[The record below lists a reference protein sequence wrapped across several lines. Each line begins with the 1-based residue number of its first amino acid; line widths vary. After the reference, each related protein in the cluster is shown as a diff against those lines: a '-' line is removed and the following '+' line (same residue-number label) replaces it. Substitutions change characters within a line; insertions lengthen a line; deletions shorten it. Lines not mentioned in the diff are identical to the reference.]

1 MMSVCR
7 GSDSDY
13 TAARAA
19 QEASVGKQRASVR
32 AQKTSA
38 VAQDPLFFVTAA
50 HNPAAEVPPEKIREI
65 VDDGAKLAGLDTDLV
80 RAVVRQESAYN
91 PWATSSKGAQGLMQL
106 MPSVQA
112 QFGVTDPYDP
122 KQNVGAGTRLLKQL
136 LEQFDGDLPRALGAY
151 NAGSARVEQWD
162 GVPPFPETMQYVTGI
177 LSQLGKK

>member
-65 VDDGAKLAGLDTDLV
+65 VDDGAKLAP
-80 RAVVRQESAYN
+80 AS
-91 PWATSSKGAQGLMQL
+91 
-106 MPSVQA
+106 
-112 QFGVTDPYDP
+112 
-122 KQNVGAGTRLLKQL
+122 LLL
-136 LEQFDGDLPRALGAY
+136 
-151 NAGSARVEQWD
+151 
-162 GVPPFPETMQYVTGI
+162 
-177 LSQLGKK
+177 